1 MGAIPSPRNI
11 ACRLATPALLAV
23 LLPLLVGPTQAQW
36 ARRSR

>member
-11 ACRLATPALLAV
+11 ACRLATAALLAV

-36 ARRSR
+36 ARQSR